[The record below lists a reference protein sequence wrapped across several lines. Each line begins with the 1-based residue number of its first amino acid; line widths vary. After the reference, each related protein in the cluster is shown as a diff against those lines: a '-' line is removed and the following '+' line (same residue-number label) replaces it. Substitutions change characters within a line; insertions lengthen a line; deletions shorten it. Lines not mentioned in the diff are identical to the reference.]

1 MYFVVIMA
9 FALVLSSDLP
19 TRGLDVFSGRSP
31 AERTVGLA
39 TATIALGQVLIVAG
53 AALFFRRRTLGKMD
67 GGTAD
72 HDDIVRRYSQTQTWL
87 VGMISVAL
95 VGTMVC
101 TPWARLV
108 RDVWDLDRFPLV
120 GDLMLLLPFFVSL
133 TLVWVVQYPV
143 EIRLK
148 RASLGEPG
156 NEASESPALDSHP
169 DDSLGSYLFDKYRHQ
184 ILVIAA
190 PMIVVVFAKH
200 FTDHYRLSL
209 LKSTGLPWMGDAILG
224 AVSVIVL
231 VAAPVMLRFV
241 WATEPLAPGPL
252 RDRFER
258 ICGRIGLRYREI
270 LLWKTHG
277 LTVNAAVMGFIPQI
291 RYVLVSDALV
301 ESMSDEEIEAVFG
314 HEAGHVKHW
323 HLPFFGAFA
332 AVSMYLSGG
341 IVMLIESS
349 GRIRDPGMLQMVGLA
364 ALLAIWLFGF
374 GWLSRRFERQADL
387 FGVRCVTPDVKE
399 CRTWC
404 PVHGAPTSNG
414 VCVSA
419 ANLFGR
425 TLLKIASLNGI
436 PRRAPSWRHGSI
448 ESRCRLLE
456 KLSSSPVE
464 CAKFDR
470 SLIRIKT
477 GLAILTLIGTVGGAA
492 VYYDS
497 VARAFGWSSG

>member
-39 TATIALGQVLIVAG
+39 TMTLALGQVLVVAG
-53 AALFFRRRTLGKMD
+53 AALFFRRRTLLRMD
-67 GGTAD
+67 ATDAD
-72 HDDIVRRYSQTQTWL
+72 HDDIVRRYSRTQTWL
-87 VGMISVAL
+87 IGIISMAL
-95 VGTMVC
+95 VATMVC

-108 RDVWDLDRFPLV
+108 REVWDLDRFPLV
-120 GDLMLLLPFFVSL
+120 GDLMLLLPFFASL
-133 TLVWVVQYPV
+133 TLVWIVQYPV
-143 EIRLK
+143 EVRLK
-148 RASLGEPG
+148 KTALAGPGEDS
-156 NEASESPALDSHP
+156 NELEPFASHP
-169 DDSLGSYLFDKYRHQ
+169 DNSLGSYLFDKYRHQ

-190 PMIVVVFAKH
+190 PMIVIVFAKH
-200 FTDHYRLSL
+200 FTDKYRLDL
-209 LKSTGLPWMGDAILG
+209 LKSLPWMGDAILG
-224 AVSVIVL
+224 VISVLVL
-231 VAAPVMLRFV
+231 VAAPVMLRYV

-258 ICGRIGLRYREI
+258 ICARIGLRYREI

-314 HEAGHVKHW
+314 HEAGHIKHW

-332 AVSMYLSGG
+332 AVSMYVSGG
-341 IVMLIESS
+341 LVMLIESS
-349 GRIRDPGMLQMVGLA
+349 GGVRDSGMLQMIGLG

-404 PVHGAPTSNG
+404 LVHGEPRSEG

-425 TLLKIASLNGI
+425 TLLKIAALNGI

-456 KLSSSPVE
+456 RLSSSPNE

-470 SLIRIKT
+470 KLLNIKK
-477 GLAILTLIGTVGGAA
+477 GLALLTLIGTIGGVA

-497 VARAFGWSSG
+497 VARALGWSTG